1 MAWVKIKDYHSIES
15 LADALSTT
23 GSATA
28 TVVEAFTDYLRQCLA
43 EVTQIQAGLAD
54 AKNLVER
61 ALAEAQSDLESCR
74 WSQEWDEEEG
84 EYYPSCDE
92 EEDRRDELQ
101 VQYDTL
107 CKAYESVTDNL
118 KECEWKLKQ
127 WLGDTMP
134 SDPLSQ
140 VGRLISAPAA
150 ALIEVLEPAGGYQK
164 AKWCA
169 ELCEQGESLLSRI
182 AQHCEKY
189 STIPLHPLSK
199 GMGSNVASGNDT
211 PHAHHFPRDLR
222 IGGTGLHTVR
232 CKHGYIQKKCPLC
245 NMN

>member
-1 MAWVKIKDYHSIES
+1 MAWVRIKDYHSIES

-28 TVVEAFTDYLRQCLA
+28 TVVEAFTDYLRQCIDEILR
-43 EVTQIQAGLAD
+43 IQAGLTD

-61 ALAEAQSDLESCR
+61 ELAEAQSELESCR
-74 WSQEWDEEEG
+74 WSQEWDEEEC

-107 CKAYESVTDNL
+107 CKAYDSVTDNL
-118 KECEWKLKQ
+118 KECEWRLKR

-134 SDPLSQ
+134 SDPLDQ
-140 VGRLISAPAA
+140 VGRIIAAPAA
-150 ALIEVLEPAGGYQK
+150 ALVEVFEPTGGYQK
-164 AKWCA
+164 AKWCV
-169 ELCEQGESLLSRI
+169 ELCEEGETRLSRI

-189 STIPLHPLSK
+189 NMIPLHPLNK
-199 GMGSNVASGNDT
+199 GMRPIVPSGNDT
-211 PHAHHFPRDLR
+211 PHADHVPRDIR
-222 IGGTGLHTVR
+222 IEGTGLHTMR
-232 CKHGYIQKKCPLC
+232 CKHGYVQKKCPYC
-245 NMN
+245 K